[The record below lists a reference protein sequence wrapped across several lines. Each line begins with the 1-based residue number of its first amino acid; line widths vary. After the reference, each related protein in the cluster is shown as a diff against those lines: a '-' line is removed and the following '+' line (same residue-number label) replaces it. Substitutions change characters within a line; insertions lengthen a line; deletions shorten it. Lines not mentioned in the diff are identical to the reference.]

1 MTSIMNP
8 RYETMSLP
16 QLKKVAQTHS
26 IKMYYT
32 KKRVELIRLLSM
44 TTLPDSFV
52 IEKFTIVQLRQQAKA
67 KGLRGFWGLH
77 RDDLVAL
84 LYPTGQLG
92 DQIQKEDK
100 NSENSQKNEDPQ
112 PHDSDEIRV

>member
-1 MTSIMNP
+1 MNP

-16 QLKKVAQTHS
+16 ELKKVAQTHS

-52 IEKFTIVQLRQQAKA
+52 IEKFTIVQLRQQAKT

-84 LYPTGQLG
+84 LYPTGKLG
-92 DQIQKEDK
+92 DQVQKEDK